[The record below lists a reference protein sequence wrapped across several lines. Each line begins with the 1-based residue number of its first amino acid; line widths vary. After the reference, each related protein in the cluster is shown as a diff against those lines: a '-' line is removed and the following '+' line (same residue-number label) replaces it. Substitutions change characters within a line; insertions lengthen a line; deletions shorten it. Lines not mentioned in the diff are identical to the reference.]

1 MARVHIAA
9 PASPVKHPLNKPAC
23 GTPFILVRLSIGFF
37 FSKLKNVQKIQL
49 FPARFSLSASLH
61 QMGALAKGPLLGL
74 NRGKRNE
81 APLTLARVPP
91 PLLGEQKSLE
101 A

>member
-1 MARVHIAA
+1 MQ
-9 PASPVKHPLNKPAC
+9 
-23 GTPFILVRLSIGFF
+23 LV
-37 FSKLKNVQKIQL
+37 
-49 FPARFSLSASLH
+49 PARFSLSASLH
-61 QMGALAKGPLLGL
+61 QMGALAKGPLFGL